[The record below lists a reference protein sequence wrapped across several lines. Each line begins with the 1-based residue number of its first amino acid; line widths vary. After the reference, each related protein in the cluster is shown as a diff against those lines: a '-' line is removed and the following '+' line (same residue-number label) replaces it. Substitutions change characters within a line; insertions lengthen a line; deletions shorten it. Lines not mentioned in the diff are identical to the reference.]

1 MTDDWEY
8 EDEEEEE
15 DEDGG
20 WSAPWEGGEDPDVGD
35 LIRGAAWGW
44 LAMLPLL
51 ISYEIGVAM
60 TGGNW
65 HNTSELALFAV
76 LRPFGPNAGYAR
88 MLLLAGLTLA
98 AAGYCLRRHWGL
110 VPLLLRTAAEGL
122 VAAVILGPAL
132 IFVIGATGDML
143 PPLPPLGLEPGDR
156 PGLGPALL
164 LFGGAAYEELL
175 FRLGL
180 YGAFY
185 VIFAVLLRGLGS
197 GDGLRRW
204 GAEVLALAGSSL
216 AFAAFHLD
224 WAVTWM
230 GVGGEPFHPAVFT
243 YRVLAGML
251 LGLLFRW
258 RGPGTAAW
266 THGLF
271 NLALLLGAGPD
282 VFR

>member
-8 EDEEEEE
+8 EDEEE

-20 WSAPWEGGEDPDVGD
+20 WPAPWERGEDPDVGD
-35 LIRGAAWGW
+35 LVRGAAWGW

-51 ISYEIGVAM
+51 AAYEFGVGM
-60 TGGNW
+60 TGGDW
-65 HNTSELALFAV
+65 HNTSELALFAI
-76 LRPFGPNAGYAR
+76 LRPFGSNAGIAR
-88 MLLLAGLTLA
+88 LVLLAVLTVA

-122 VAAVILGPAL
+122 AAAVVLGPVL
-132 IFVIGATGDML
+132 VYVIGATGDML
-143 PPLPPLGLEPGDR
+143 PPLPPLGLEPGAR

-164 LFGGAAYEELL
+164 LFGGAAYEELV

-180 YGAFY
+180 YGAVY
-185 VIFAVLLRGLGS
+185 VVFALLLRAVGG
-197 GDGLRRW
+197 GDVLRRW
-204 GAEVLALAGSSL
+204 GAETLALVGSSL
-216 AFAAFHLD
+216 AFAAFHLEG
-224 WAVTWM
+224 AVAWL
-230 GVGGEPFHPAVFT
+230 GVGGEAFHPAVFT

-266 THGLF
+266 AHGLF